1 MVQKIDLVDHFC
13 KQWEKLFES
22 IERKAAD
29 DSDYISIKFL
39 YNYGEFIGSKF
50 IPNSFDPEK
59 ILEKLNL
66 YGYEY
71 CLEHFGWQMC
81 FKFEPLFVKADKVLL
96 LFLVYIFKKLIMAFV
111 YHQVCKKVSCNH
123 TFPFWIP
130 LSVFS
135 ENGVCML
142 TSNQQKLYCF
152 TCGARGT
159 QTCVNFDNIVNI
171 NALNYIRKK
180 RRWTYVFKSSKNFV
194 DCWNTKTDRT

>member
-39 YNYGEFIGSKF
+39 CNYGEFIGSKF

-81 FKFEPLFVKADKVLL
+81 FKFEPLFVKADMV
-96 LFLVYIFKKLIMAFV
+96 
-111 YHQVCKKVSCNH
+111 
-123 TFPFWIP
+123 PFTRYAYFYVKRIRYY
-130 LSVFS
+130 
-135 ENGVCML
+135 
-142 TSNQQKLYCF
+142 YCF
-152 TCGARGT
+152 
-159 QTCVNFDNIVNI
+159 
-171 NALNYIRKK
+171 
-180 RRWTYVFKSSKNFV
+180 
-194 DCWNTKTDRT
+194 